1 VSAASAADRISHR
14 RGAITQRRR
23 QSFRTTK
30 RVIAVRPSMGGKP
43 PARVLRPP
51 YVRTAAAAL
60 AVADAAVKRVV
71 IAEFRINDN
80 ASFPPQRADKIAA

>member
-1 VSAASAADRISHR
+1 
-14 RGAITQRRR
+14 
-23 QSFRTTK
+23 
-30 RVIAVRPSMGGKP
+30 MGGKP